1 MICSD
6 AESRAEGMIEHWQW
20 AEMES
25 EMSAPGVEDRRV
37 DLIQELLQ
45 SALERTWW
53 LVEFARLRA
62 DSQISCVR

>member
-6 AESRAEGMIEHWQW
+6 AESQAEGMVEHWQW

-25 EMSAPGVEDRRV
+25 EMSAPGDEDRRV

-45 SALERTWW
+45 SALERTW

-62 DSQISCVR
+62 DS